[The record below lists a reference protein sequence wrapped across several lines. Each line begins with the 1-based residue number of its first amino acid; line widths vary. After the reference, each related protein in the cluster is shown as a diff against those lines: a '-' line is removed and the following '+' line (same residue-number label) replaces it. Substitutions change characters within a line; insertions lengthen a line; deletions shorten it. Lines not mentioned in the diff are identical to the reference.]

1 MRQLLPSAA
10 LLSVV
15 LVLGAEESSPAQQE
29 AVSQIAFVSER
40 DGNSEIYVINSDG
53 SGLTNLTNHPADDHA
68 PAWSPD
74 GSRIAFRSRRGEGA
88 PTPAKPLRDGCRRLQ
103 PNPLGHKTTWR

>member
-1 MRQLLPSAA
+1 MRPLLPSAA

-15 LVLGAEESSPAQQE
+15 FVLGAEESSPAEQE

-53 SGLTNLTNHPADDHA
+53 SGLTNVTNHPAQDHV
-68 PAWSPD
+68 PAWSTD
-74 GSRIAFRSRRGEGA
+74 GSKIAFTSTREVCFYNLVVIGSDRSSPPRVATSAG
-88 PTPAKPLRDGCRRLQ
+88 
-103 PNPLGHKTTWR
+103 